1 MPSASTKIRCP
12 SSDRRTHGASA
23 ATAIDCKQS
32 GEKRP
37 GGHDI
42 LAILILKCLCRETL
56 RDRALM
62 HWVDVFDINI
72 GVVDRD
78 DAHAREFVR
87 FLILRLPDGVTQFTV
102 GWIVATV
109 VIGYF

>member
-1 MPSASTKIRCP
+1 
-12 SSDRRTHGASA
+12 
-23 ATAIDCKQS
+23 
-32 GEKRP
+32 
-37 GGHDI
+37 
-42 LAILILKCLCRETL
+42 
-56 RDRALM
+56 M
-62 HWVDVFDINI
+62 HRVDVFDINI

-78 DAHAREFVR
+78 DAHARDFVR